1 MDEWEEDAI
10 MKLLGKPELI
20 RVERADRTED
30 KLVPGI
36 LAYLVDVVR
45 IDCVSGVYTPKIAVI
60 EFGIS

>member
-1 MDEWEEDAI
+1 